1 MDLALTT
8 PKSQI
13 TNQIR
18 IRRSSHGTCRAACG
32 FELASHA
39 IPARFDPASNTTK
52 QGQGE
57 SFLGESAL
65 AREIHGALLPLLES
79 VPDGAS
85 LVAEYH
91 FSPVGN
97 GIVSFRTLILVETQA
112 AQESDA
118 VAEALRLKNE
128 LALALS
134 VLSDW
139 YSFKSTTFAAANSS
153 MLAQVVQILPGSREV
168 SVHVHNQ
175 VGFTSSAHSTK
186 KILVPAIAP
195 SKSDKNGRISLL
207 FSSDWSATVGR
218 ILLAARSL
226 VQPVSLSICL
236 TREDIPPSLHEL
248 LTLAKQGK
256 IGHVHESDE
265 QEEWMRPETFEP
277 FDMELELAGDNFL
290 EDLSAQSIAMRLK
303 VEVASSH
310 EIPEVFL
317 RVLGLEI
324 FPGAPVRLKYAGM
337 EKDGDKKKP
346 EVMDISD
353 LLPYP
358 HWLPPLFPCP
368 PSLERSHFPRHY
380 SNSDV
385 RLPGAGLELGKV
397 QCGGFEHP
405 VFIAQADRSRHMY
418 LLGATG
424 TGKSTL
430 IYNMVLQDMEAGH
443 GVAVIDPHGD
453 LFEQVLCSVPQSR
466 IEDVVIIDPSDKE
479 HPVGLNPLDLPQD
492 TSPFIINR
500 ILNGLLDIFDNL
512 YNMRTAGGPM
522 FELYFRNFFKL
533 VVGAPRKFYVEHPLS
548 LDSIARIMRDREL
561 MNDVL
566 SELPPDSPVRTFF
579 EQAKRTSGDQSFEN
593 YVPYITSK
601 LNRLTDNPL
610 LHSIVCSPRRTIDI
624 RKLMD
629 EKKILLVNLAKGDI
643 GAQDARLIGMLVTN
657 YIFEAAL
664 ERTDTP
670 KELRTPFYYYLDE
683 FQNFTTDTVADIL
696 AEARKYG
703 LHLILANQTLSQLMN
718 SNLSH
723 QRALLEAVLG
733 NVATKLCMRVG
744 LDDAKQLEPHFLP
757 QFNGHT
763 LSQLPDRH
771 AISRM
776 LVDGRPSE
784 PFVFSTLPTKPLPKT
799 NENNDV
805 RTRAVELSR
814 KKYSVVSTTS

>member
-13 TNQIR
+13 TNELR
-18 IRRSSHGTCRAACG
+18 IKRSSHGTCRAACG

-39 IPARFDPASNTTK
+39 IPAQYDPASNK
-52 QGQGE
+52 GKPERGENFFGE
-57 SFLGESAL
+57 STL
-65 AREIHGALLPLLES
+65 AREIHGALLPFLES
-79 VPDGAS
+79 TPDGAT
-85 LVAEYH
+85 LVAEYR
-91 FSPVGN
+91 FVPSGN
-97 GIVSFRTLILVETQA
+97 GIVSFSTRILVESPP
-112 AQESDA
+112 AQESEA
-118 VAEALRLKNE
+118 VAEALRLKDQ

-139 YSFKSTTFAAANSS
+139 YSFKPAVFATDENVTPAR
-153 MLAQVVQILPGSREV
+153 VIKILPGCREV
-168 SVHVHNQ
+168 SVHSEA
-175 VGFTSSAHSTK
+175 GFTSKGHSAK
-186 KILVPAIAP
+186 RVLVPAIAP
-195 SKSDKNGRISLL
+195 TTPQTKGRASLL
-207 FSSDWSATVGR
+207 FRSGWPVTVGS
-218 ILLAARSL
+218 ILLAARAMA
-226 VQPVSLSICL
+226 QPLSVSICL
-236 TREDIPPSLHEL
+236 TRENITPAVLDL
-248 LTLAKQGK
+248 LARAKQGK
-256 IGHVHESDE
+256 VGKVHEDDG
-265 QEEWMRPETFEP
+265 QEERAQHEISEQ
-277 FDMELELAGDNFL
+277 DDELENAGDNFL
-290 EDLSAQSIAMRLK
+290 DDLRAQPIAMRLK

-324 FPGAPVRLKYAGM
+324 FPGAPVRL
-337 EKDGDKKKP
+337 EKTGSRNKP
-346 EVMDISD
+346 EIMDFSD

-368 PSLERSHFPRHY
+368 SSLERSHFPRHY

-385 RLPGAGLELGKV
+385 RLPESGLELGKV

-466 IEDVVIIDPSDKE
+466 VEDVVIIDPSDKE
-479 HPVGLNPLDLPQD
+479 YPVGLNPLDLPQD

-500 ILNGLLDIFDNL
+500 ILNGLLDIFDKL
-512 YNMRTAGGPM
+512 YDMRRAGGPM

-533 VVGAPRKFYVEHPLS
+533 VVGAPRKYYVEHPLS
-548 LDSIARIMRDREL
+548 LDSMARIMRDREL

-579 EQAKRTSGDQSFEN
+579 EQAKRTSGDQNFEN
-593 YVPYITSK
+593 YVSYITSK

-703 LHLILANQTLSQLMN
+703 LHLILANQTLSQLIN

-784 PFVFSTLPTKPLPKT
+784 PFVFSTLPTKPLPKA

-814 KKYSVVSTTS
+814 KKYSVVSSPS